1 MPRVAADKQV
11 RDVHAFDLQ
20 TKFLMEA
27 INEVQMTNRFL
38 DTKAGVLVSIE
49 STLLFVVVAMIFD
62 TQKFETIK
70 QAILAMPPI
79 LAIFILLYSIIYVVV
94 LVIHIIYTIRVLSPH
109 RNPEAFVQNGG
120 TRPKG
125 LFFLTRDR
133 ITGIIKPTIREYVD
147 QLSACS
153 EQDILAEF
161 TYEFMKLSYIRDD
174 KAHNIQVSQNI
185 LRYLIVGI
193 MVFGIILLVSY

>member
-1 MPRVAADKQV
+1 MPRQAANNKV
-11 RDVHAFDLQ
+11 GDVHAFDLQ

-70 QAILAMPPI
+70 QAIQAMPPA
-79 LAIFILLYSIIYVVV
+79 LAIFILLYCAIYISV

-109 RNPEAFVQNGG
+109 RNAAAFVQTGG
-120 TRPKG
+120 YKPKG
-125 LFFLTRDR
+125 LFFLSRDKV
-133 ITGIIKPTIREYVD
+133 TGIVQPSIREYVD
-147 QLSACS
+147 QLTGSS
-153 EQDILAEF
+153 EQDILSEF
-161 TYEFMKLSYIRDD
+161 TYEFMKLSYIRDA
-174 KAHNIQVSQNI
+174 KAHNIQVSQDI
-185 LRYLIVGI
+185 LRYLIIGI
-193 MVFGIILLVSY
+193 MVFGMILLVTY